1 MSFLS
6 CAAYQACD
14 GKISSKAIFYCV
26 QCDVLQC
33 ILCEQQIH
41 KISNNKTHE
50 RLNVDEID
58 GDYCS
63 INRSHPA
70 VFYCSTCT
78 LSFCYLCYKN
88 KHKNSDGR
96 EHKLHKSKEEQMFIS
111 DKDNVHSRL
120 EGKPTYP
127 QLSSVTHDNNSYKQ
141 NNYKNTS
148 ASTFSDVELDNYD
161 ANDILS
167 SQQQNDSKQIK
178 NSTAI
183 ISQQK
188 QTMNHISKG
197 DKFHEQIS
205 DTDNQQNSLNTDS
218 NGVFLLLN
226 AQEHLTVNH
235 ESDFIRQLKCS

>member
-111 DKDNVHSRL
+111 DKDNVYSRL

-226 AQEHLTVNH
+226 AQEHLT
-235 ESDFIRQLKCS
+235 